1 MFTNIRRK
9 RFCESVKLERERES
23 VREGERERER
33 EHVNTPPILAR
44 VEIERLSGGKL
55 VREKESNS

>member
-33 EHVNTPPILAR
+33 ERACKHPPYLSTCGNRKIIR
-44 VEIERLSGGKL
+44 RKVSKRER
-55 VREKESNS
+55 E